1 MREIDYIVV
10 HCAATKP
17 SMDIDVEWVR
27 NLHVNERGWSDVGY
41 HYFIKR
47 DGTVQEGRPVS
58 RWGAHVKGYNKRSI
72 GICYA
77 GGVAEDGKTPE
88 DNRTEAQ
95 NKALRALID
104 ALVIEYHGA
113 EVLGH
118 RDFPKVAKACPS
130 FNTKDWYYGET
141 ERYKTGRV
149 AKTRGSR
156 GSKCGR

>member
-1 MREIDYIVV
+1 MREITHLVV
-10 HCAATKP
+10 HCSATKAD
-17 SMDIDVEWVR
+17 MDIDVEWVR
-27 NLHVNERGWSDVGY
+27 KIHKGERGWSDVGY

-58 RWGAHVKGYNKRSI
+58 RRGAHVKGHNAKSI

-77 GGVAEDGKTPE
+77 GGIDDKGRPE

-95 NKALRALID
+95 NKALRRLLD

-118 RDFPKVAKACPS
+118 CDFPKVAKACPS
-130 FNTKDWYYGET
+130 FNTKEWYYGQT
-141 ERYKTGRV
+141 EEYETGRL

-156 GSKCGR
+156 GSECGR